1 MGHERL
7 SCFND
12 DLNIFLAFYFPPTK
26 KKKSYTEKLYK
37 NIKARM
43 KKNIYKERVFNKKL

>member
-26 KKKSYTEKLYK
+26 KKLYRKALQKYQSQNEKKY
-37 NIKARM
+37 I
-43 KKNIYKERVFNKKL
+43 